1 MSEDVRRA
9 QAIRRLKVKRDFWWH
24 LATYVIING
33 FPGLHLVDR
42 RRFLADLGDRAL
54 GPGTDLPRLVRLRQQ
69 ANDRFRHPAGDEQ
82 ARRRH
87 ILTASHRHA
96 SQPARRVPVREG
108 ATRDSKGIR

>member
-54 GPGTDLPRLVRLRQQ
+54 GPGTDLPRLVRLGSKPMT
-69 ANDRFRHPAGDEQ
+69 DSDI
-82 ARRRH
+82 RR
-87 ILTASHRHA
+87 
-96 SQPARRVPVREG
+96 EM
-108 ATRDSKGIR
+108 SKHDGGTS